1 MTSVRVEKA
10 GLLSTVQ
17 DAGRR
22 GGAHLGISASG
33 AADGLALRIGNL
45 LVGNEENAA
54 AIEMTLVGGRFV
66 FDADTEIAVTGA
78 DMACACAGAPVRPW
92 EAILVGAG
100 EVLEFGA
107 SREGARGYLCVR
119 GGIDVPMILG
129 SASTH
134 LLTGLG
140 GHEGRALRAGDVLSI
155 GTPKGEAPSVPAGAP
170 RAAAEEARAGRPR
183 PADAPEGAPLEA
195 ARSVGVRID
204 AGWIRALYAERPI
217 RITPGPQSDWFSPE
231 TTTWLVSSPYT
242 VLEQSNRMGIR
253 LSGHALERPVG
264 SELLT
269 EGVSL
274 GAIQVPDSGLPI
286 ILFVEHQTTGG
297 YPKIANVCSVD
308 MHRVGQLRPRDTV
321 RFELVTFETADRL
334 YRERRDAIDRLSG
347 RGQFTHGAPS
357 GSGPQGASQ

>member
-1 MTSVRVEKA
+1 MTSALVEKA

-17 DAGRR
+17 DAGRHR
-22 GGAHLGISASG
+22 GAHLGISASG
-33 AADGLALRIGNL
+33 AADALALRLGNL
-45 LVGNEENAA
+45 LVGNEEDAA
-54 AIEMTLVGGRFV
+54 AIEMTLVGGTFV

-78 DMACACAGAPVRPW
+78 DFGCTCAGAALRPW
-92 EAILVGAG
+92 EAITVPAG
-100 EVLEFGA
+100 MPLEFGP
-107 SREGARGYLCVR
+107 SRSGARGYLCVR
-119 GGIDVPMILG
+119 DGIDVTRVLG

-155 GTPKGEAPSVPAGAP
+155 GAPNWEAPCVPAGARRP
-170 RAAAEEARAGRPR
+170 AAEESWAGRQG
-183 PADAPEGAPLEA
+183 PARVSEGAPPA
-195 ARSVGVRID
+195 ARRSARLTLD
-204 AGWIRALYAERPI
+204 AGWIRALYAEGPFRV
-217 RITPGPQSDWFSPE
+217 TPGPQSDWFTPE
-231 TTTWLVSSPYT
+231 AMERLVASPYV

-253 LSGHALERPVG
+253 LSGPALERPAG

-274 GAIQVPDSGLPI
+274 GAIQVPDSGQPI

-321 RFELVTFETADRL
+321 RFELVTFEAADLL
-334 YRERRDAIDRLSG
+334 YRERQEAINRLSG
-347 RGQFTHGAPS
+347 RG
-357 GSGPQGASQ
+357 GSHTESHL